1 MGIARDTSLFANS
14 VFANSLFV
22 YGTLRD
28 DDVLRIVLGYDLP
41 AHRRRRAVLNDFDRR
56 MLHDESYPV
65 LVPAPGGCV
74 PGCVLMLDEADMRR
88 ISFFEA
94 DEYSFESA
102 QVVDELDGQLQDVF
116 LCAEHAT
123 RPGPRYPWSLRDWRR
138 EHKPIFVENAR
149 AYMALYDTMSAA
161 QADDVW
167 KKLTGR
173 GDSAASRVG
182 EPAYLPPCH

>member
-1 MGIARDTSLFANS
+1 MDTAWDTSL
-14 VFANSLFV
+14 FANSLFV

-41 AHRRRRAVLNDFDRR
+41 AHRRRRAVLNDFNRR

-65 LVPAPGGCV
+65 LAPQPGACV

-88 ISFFEA
+88 IGFFEA
-94 DEYSFESA
+94 DEYTFEPA
-102 QVVDELDGQLQDVF
+102 QVVDELNGQSHDVL
-116 LCAEHAT
+116 LCAEHTT
-123 RPGPRYPWSLRDWRR
+123 RPGPRYPWSLHDWQR
-138 EHKPIFVENAR
+138 EHKPTFVENVH

-161 QADDVW
+161 QADGVW

-173 GDSAASRVG
+173 GQENPASRAG
-182 EPAYLPPCH
+182 

>member
-1 MGIARDTSLFANS
+1 MGIARDTSMFAS
-14 VFANSLFV
+14 SLFANSLFV

-65 LVPAPGGCV
+65 LVGAPGACV

-94 DEYSFESA
+94 NEYTFERASSA
-102 QVVDELDGQLQDVF
+102 VARHDHSPTFAPTSKTTNGSKAARFQLRMPD
-116 LCAEHAT
+116 
-123 RPGPRYPWSLRDWRR
+123 
-138 EHKPIFVENAR
+138 
-149 AYMALYDTMSAA
+149 
-161 QADDVW
+161 
-167 KKLTGR
+167 
-173 GDSAASRVG
+173 
-182 EPAYLPPCH
+182 

>member
-1 MGIARDTSLFANS
+1 MGIARDTSMFAS
-14 VFANSLFV
+14 SLFANSLFV

-65 LVPAPGGCV
+65 LVCAPEACV

-94 DEYSFESA
+94 NEYTFEPA
-102 QVVDELDGQLQDVF
+102 QVMVELNGQLQDVL
-116 LCAEHAT
+116 LCAEHAV
-123 RPGPRYPWSLRDWRR
+123 RPGPRYPWSLRDWQR
-138 EHKPIFVENAR
+138 EHKSIFVENVR
-149 AYMALYDTMSAA
+149 VYMALYDTMSAR

-167 KKLTGR
+167 KELTGR
-173 GDSAASRVG
+173 GKECVESRIG
-182 EPAYLPPCH
+182 